1 MSSSLRSQS
10 CSLSQ
15 NQKVSVSPDPTFMA
29 APALTSSQ
37 VIGCDNLF
45 EEPAIPEADRLLP
58 TLPTLPTTD
67 IDSCDR
73 TTVSMAKVSITKLAT
88 IEPIYPDSIAS

>member
-10 CSLSQ
+10 SSPSQ
-15 NQKVSVSPDPTFMA
+15 NQKNSVSPDPTFMV
-29 APALTSSQ
+29 APALTSSK

-45 EEPAIPEADRLLP
+45 EDPATAEADRLLP
-58 TLPTLPTTD
+58 ILPTTD

-73 TTVSMAKVSITKLAT
+73 TTVSIAKVSITKLAT
-88 IEPIYPDSIAS
+88 IEPIYPDTIAS

>member
-1 MSSSLRSQS
+1 M
-10 CSLSQ
+10 LS
-15 NQKVSVSPDPTFMA
+15 T
-29 APALTSSQ
+29 ALTSSK

-45 EEPAIPEADRLLP
+45 EEPATAEADRLLP
-58 TLPTLPTTD
+58 TLTTLPTTD

-73 TTVSMAKVSITKLAT
+73 TTVSMAKVSITKLAR